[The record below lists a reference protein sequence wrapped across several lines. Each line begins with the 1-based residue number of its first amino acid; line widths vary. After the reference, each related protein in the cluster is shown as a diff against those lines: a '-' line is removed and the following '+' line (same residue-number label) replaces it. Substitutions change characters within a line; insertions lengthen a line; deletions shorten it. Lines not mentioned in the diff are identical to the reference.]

1 MSKKSNSQNKKNNT
15 SDYMGAVS
23 PNRTSKQDLE
33 DTIVKALLSYDQ
45 ARKESDKK
53 IAEKEFQD
61 RHTTL
66 GYKDYSQRKGIVR
79 LILVFFNRLGVF
91 IRILFMPRDKIKGD
105 FATTNLMKFAV
116 SFLFSAAKLL
126 LWAVSFVTLLS
137 YPLSLITPNLEKM
150 DLSAYPTY
158 LCIGI
163 ISFIFA
169 QLFRIASIEIE
180 KMEDHNYIV
189 DVFAA
194 VAAIVAIIISIIHR

>member
-1 MSKKSNSQNKKNNT
+1 MSKKSNSQNQKNNT
-15 SDYMGAVS
+15 SAPKSTAS
-23 PNRTSKQDLE
+23 PKTTAKQDLE

-45 ARKESDKK
+45 AKKESDKRN
-53 IAEKEFQD
+53 AEKELRD
-61 RHTTL
+61 RHESL
-66 GYKDYSQRKGIVR
+66 GYKDYSRRKGIVR
-79 LILVFFNRLGVF
+79 LILIFFNRLAVF

-116 SFLFSAAKLL
+116 SFLFSTAKLL

-137 YPLSLITPNLEKM
+137 YPLSLIIKKKKKM

-180 KMEDHNYIV
+180 KMKDHNYIV